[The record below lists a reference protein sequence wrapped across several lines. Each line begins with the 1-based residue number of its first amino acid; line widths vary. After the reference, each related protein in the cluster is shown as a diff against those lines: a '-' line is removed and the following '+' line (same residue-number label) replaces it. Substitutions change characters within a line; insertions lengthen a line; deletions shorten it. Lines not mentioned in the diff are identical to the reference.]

1 MQFRTEL
8 KAVESVSKIDHS
20 HNIMGFGSCFTDS
33 IGEKLESSKFRILR
47 NPFGTLFH
55 PLAIENALAR
65 ILSLTY
71 YSKEEIFK
79 FGELHFSWDHHSSF
93 NRISLDETLEKINLE
108 LEEANEFIQKTDV
121 FFLTFGTSLVYK
133 IKEMDV
139 VVANC
144 HKVPDF
150 NFQKQFLNEAQI
162 KSSLRNCFNFIL
174 DINPKARIITTISP
188 VRHTKEGIVENSLSK
203 AKLISSLHETRALYE
218 NVEYFPAYEWIM
230 DDLRDYRF
238 YKDDLVHPNEMAI
251 QYIWKKFSET
261 YFNAA
266 TLNKMEIT
274 QKIER
279 NMSHRPQN
287 PKTIAYKEFLYKTL
301 KQIESVESQF
311 PKNSFHSEK
320 VKLQTMM
327 SHVD

>member
-8 KAVESVSKIDHS
+8 KAKISESKIDHS
-20 HNIMGFGSCFTDS
+20 HNIMGFGSCFIES
-33 IGEKLESSKFRILR
+33 IGGKLDNSKFRILQ

-79 FGELHFSWDHHSSF
+79 FGEMHFSWDHNSSF
-93 NRISLDETLEKINLE
+93 NRISIDETLDSINSE
-108 LEEANEFIQKTDV
+108 LEKANEFIQKTDV

-139 VVANC
+139 IVANC
-144 HKVPDF
+144 HKVPSF
-150 NFQKQFLNEAQI
+150 NFQKLLLSDAQI

-188 VRHTKEGIVENSLSK
+188 VRHTKDGIVENNLSK
-203 AKLISSLHETRALYE
+203 SKLISCLHETLSLYE
-218 NVEYFPAYEWIM
+218 NIEYFPAFEWMI

-238 YKDDLVHPNEMAI
+238 YKEDLVHPNEMAVN
-251 QYIWKKFSET
+251 YIWEKFSET
-261 YFNAA
+261 YFNSE
-266 TLNKMEIT
+266 TLQKIEIA

-279 NMSHRPQN
+279 SMSHRPLN
-287 PKTIAYKEFLYKTL
+287 PKSIAYKEFLFKTL
-301 KQIESVESQF
+301 KQIQSVESQF
-311 PKNSFHSEK
+311 PLNSFHSEK
-320 VKLQTMM
+320 NNLQKLMN
-327 SHVD
+327 HVD